1 LASFRQNPGKNCT
14 GSRSSGRSAFPEFE
28 AGGERINPEARRWLS
43 VREGAAY
50 LGLNLKTVYSLIQR
64 REIPAAKI
72 GGSVRID
79 KKSLEAQ
86 LEAQLNKARAR

>member
-1 LASFRQNPGKNCT
+1 MTMNSEG
-14 GSRSSGRSAFPEFE
+14 
-28 AGGERINPEARRWLS
+28 RRWLS

-79 KKSLEAQ
+79 KKALEAQ
-86 LEAQLNKARAR
+86 LERRVAAKC

>member
-1 LASFRQNPGKNCT
+1 MTMNSEG
-14 GSRSSGRSAFPEFE
+14 
-28 AGGERINPEARRWLS
+28 RRWLS

-50 LGLNLKTVYSLIQR
+50 LGLNLKTGYSLIQR

-79 KKSLEAQ
+79 KKALEAQ
-86 LEAQLNKARAR
+86 LERRVAAKC

>member
-1 LASFRQNPGKNCT
+1 MNSEG
-14 GSRSSGRSAFPEFE
+14 
-28 AGGERINPEARRWLS
+28 RRWLS

-79 KKSLEAQ
+79 KKALEAQ
-86 LEAQLNKARAR
+86 LERRVAAKC